1 MGNARVA
8 ELLASHTPADAK
20 EAADMRVIARMLADA
35 PDMPPAAPDIMSQ
48 AHEPGHVTGSAL
60 VIDQTTGRFLLH
72 HHKTLGRWLQVG
84 GHCDPGEDDPAQTA
98 LREAREETGLPDL
111 RLLADAPIDIDVHP
125 IPARVDRPAHLHLDI
140 RYALVTALPDAVQ
153 AGEGESTAFAW
164 LTPVDLAA
172 RGEAVEPALARL
184 IEKALRLFH
193 GDTR

>member
-1 MGNARVA
+1 
-8 ELLASHTPADAK
+8 
-20 EAADMRVIARMLADA
+20 MRVIARMLADA

-60 VIDQTTGRFLLH
+60 VIDQTTGRFQLH
-72 HHKTLGRWLQVG
+72 HHKTLGRGLQVG